1 MAATGKGSG
10 KGSGLTKPM
19 KLSADLAEI
28 VGKKEASRAE
38 CVKQLWAYLKKQN
51 LQDPKNKLFFTP
63 DKKMAKVFRTDR
75 MRAFAMSKFLSAH
88 LS

>member
-1 MAATGKGSG
+1 MPKGQ
-10 KGSGLTKPM
+10 GLTKPM
-19 KLSADLAEI
+19 KLSPELAEV

-38 CVKQLWAYLKKQN
+38 CIKQLWAYLKKNN
-51 LQDPKNKLFFTP
+51 LQDPENKQFFTP
-63 DKKMAKVFRTDR
+63 DKKMAKVFGTER